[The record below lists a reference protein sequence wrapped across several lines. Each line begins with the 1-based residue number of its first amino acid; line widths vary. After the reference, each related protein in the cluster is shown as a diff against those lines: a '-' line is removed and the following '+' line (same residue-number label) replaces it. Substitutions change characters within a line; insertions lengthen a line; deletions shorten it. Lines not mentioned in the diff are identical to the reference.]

1 MSKLETLNRIHELGI
16 VPVVRGKDEEEAI
29 EYCKGLVEGGIN
41 ILEVTFTIPN
51 AIEVFKKLQ
60 EVLPEDTLIGAG
72 TVTDEITARLA
83 ILNGAKF
90 IVSPA
95 FDKDVAM
102 LCNKYQIPY
111 MPGCVTPTE
120 ILEALSYGVD
130 VIKLFPG
137 SLTGPS
143 YIKAI
148 HGPLPYVNIM
158 PTGGVSLENIE
169 DWFAAGV
176 YAVGAGSNL
185 VKGSQEEITQKSK
198 QYLEKIKNIRS
209 K

>member
-16 VPVVRGKDEEEAI
+16 VPVVRGKDEKQAI

-60 EVLPEDTLIGAG
+60 EELPEDTLIGAG
-72 TVTDEITARLA
+72 TVTDPITARLA

-95 FDKDVAM
+95 FDKNVAK

-111 MPGCVTPTE
+111 MPGCITPTE

-130 VIKLFPG
+130 IIKLFPG

-143 YIKAI
+143 YVKAI
-148 HGPLPYVNIM
+148 HGPIPYVNIM
-158 PTGGVSLENIE
+158 PTGGVSLENVE
-169 DWFAAGV
+169 EWFKVGV

-185 VKGSQEEITQKSK
+185 VKGTKEEISQKSK
-198 QYLEKIKNIRS
+198 QYLEKIRKARQ
-209 K
+209 

>member
-1 MSKLETLNRIHELGI
+1 MSKLDTLNRIHELGI
-16 VPVVRGKDEEEAI
+16 VPVVRGKDEDQAI
-29 EYCKGLVEGGIN
+29 EYCKGLIEGGIN

-51 AIEVFKKLQ
+51 ALEVFKKLK
-60 EVLPEDTLIGAG
+60 EELPEDTLIGAG
-72 TVTDEITARLA
+72 TVLDQVTARQA
-83 ILNGAKF
+83 ILSGAKF

-111 MPGCVTPTE
+111 MPGCITPTE

-130 VIKLFPG
+130 IIKLFPG

-143 YIKAI
+143 YVKAI
-148 HGPLPYVNIM
+148 HGPIPYVNIM
-158 PTGGVSLENIE
+158 PTGGVSLENLE
-169 DWFAAGV
+169 EWFKVGV

-185 VKGSQEEITQKSK
+185 VKGTKEEISKKSK
-198 QYLEKIKNIRS
+198 QYLEAIR
-209 K
+209 KARQ